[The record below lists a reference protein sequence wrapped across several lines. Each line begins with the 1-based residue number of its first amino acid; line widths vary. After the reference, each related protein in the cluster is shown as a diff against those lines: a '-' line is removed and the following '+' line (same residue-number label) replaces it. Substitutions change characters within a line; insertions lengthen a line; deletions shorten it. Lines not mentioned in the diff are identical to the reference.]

1 VKATSFLGLDWFGG
15 EEQKNDHSNRLTRIE
30 QMAAAAQDLRAQ
42 AEEVEDPDEKLGLK
56 KLAKDKEKMVEHMRQ
71 VDNAA
76 RTRATQARE
85 ALKSSAV
92 DEYAELRTADDVPLT
107 LVSQRARARKET
119 SRAPSLASATQFNED
134 AEEEVDVGADVGAEE
149 EVDVGAEEG
158 AEEEVDVGAEVGAAE
173 LSAASEAE
181 MHKLRIERLGETM
194 RDLNSLRARAQ
205 KAEDNEERQMLLK
218 QASFKQKTA
227 AHINS
232 VDVEARKRAKMTI
245 EEMRAKKFD
254 TIADLREIGLAT
266 VSDDV
271 GEAY

>member
-1 VKATSFLGLDWFGG
+1 
-15 EEQKNDHSNRLTRIE
+15 
-30 QMAAAAQDLRAQ
+30 
-42 AEEVEDPDEKLGLK
+42 
-56 KLAKDKEKMVEHMRQ
+56 
-71 VDNAA
+71 
-76 RTRATQARE
+76 
-85 ALKSSAV
+85 
-92 DEYAELRTADDVPLT
+92 
-107 LVSQRARARKET
+107 
-119 SRAPSLASATQFNED
+119 
-134 AEEEVDVGADVGAEE
+134 
-149 EVDVGAEEG
+149 
-158 AEEEVDVGAEVGAAE
+158 
-173 LSAASEAE
+173 

-254 TIADLREIGLAT
+254 TIADLQEIGLAT